1 MKNNL
6 GDNVAFLF
14 STREHIASV
23 IYMCVNGED
32 KWDIIDNSNSY
43 LLEDNFNGKNSQIE
57 LFMLHQKWLGEIN
70 TKSTCVRVLQNRTG
84 AILDKLG
91 FSWSVI
97 TKSMFRNL
105 I

>member
-43 LLEDNFNGKNSQIE
+43 LLADNFSR
-57 LFMLHQKWLGEIN
+57 
-70 TKSTCVRVLQNRTG
+70 TKKSERVC
-84 AILDKLG
+84 K
-91 FSWSVI
+91 FYYV
-97 TKSMFRNL
+97 
-105 I
+105 